1 MKDKPQIKVYEYKN
15 NTFRMIAIIDDYMEV
30 STEDNLYECGSF
42 TCSINLNL
50 PNASIFKR
58 GLFLGINNNLYEITS
73 ITDSIGSDGKGSQV
87 RQITGYDARNILKR
101 RIVRSMNA
109 NGNFELTAKGEICLR
124 RVIEAQCGLSAEE
137 KRRLPITNIIPSIEN
152 AQGSIYALSVSYSNL
167 YEVCKTIATQSGI
180 GWKFI
185 FDGESLNLVVYT
197 GQDRSNN
204 VRFSPDMDSLAD
216 GSYTDSSDSYASCV
230 YVGGK
235 GQNGEQDIYEGEI
248 DGATG
253 LDRFEVYDNKTELTT
268 EAEYKAEAE
277 SMLLQYNKNISISG
291 NGLAHCPY
299 EYGKQ
304 YNVGDYIT
312 VAFSGHSAKVQILSV
327 TQSWQYG
334 QYGLQFEYGKPLAT
348 LDGQLQAIMR
358 KVQEGNKPRTTD
370 SVMWY
375 TLPQD
380 TEQSKDEIKYD
391 TIGFMGSTATQD
403 TFTLYLDEEK
413 NGAKTYH
420 VYLKELNG
428 NSLTLT
434 TGRTGAKDL
443 TISTG
448 TYVLIIYVD
457 ENGNVN
463 EQGTTATDVVVQGN
477 TQPVTSDAV
486 ATAIQQVSNSVP
498 VGAVMAFAQGT
509 TQTGWLLADGRDTT
523 GTAEELQTHYPA
535 LYTYLG
541 NSNVLPAQF
550 DHSKLSE
557 WENITIP
564 TTAAT
569 AITMQYDGFIYVDG
583 YVNAN
588 QTGTWVYLY
597 VNGKVFRDRVDT
609 SAYNINAPSV
619 TVPVKK
625 GDVVYLAGQNIQTR
639 RAAFYKQPLYIKAT

>member
-1 MKDKPQIKVYEYKN
+1 MKEKPQIKVYEYKN
-15 NTFRMIAIIDDYMEV
+15 NSFHMIAIIDDYMEV

-58 GLFLGINNNLYEITS
+58 GLFLDIGNNLYEITS

-152 AQGSIYALSVSYSNL
+152 AQGSVYALSVSYSNL

-197 GQDRSNN
+197 GQDRSDT

-253 LDRFEVYDNKTELTT
+253 LDRFEVFDNKTELTT

-299 EYGKQ
+299 EYENQ
-304 YNVGDYIT
+304 YNIGDYIT

-391 TIGFMGSTATQD
+391 TIGFMGSTATQS

-457 ENGNVN
+457 ENGNIT
-463 EQGTTATDVVVQGN
+463 EQGTTATDEVVQGN

-486 ATAIQQVSNSVP
+486 ATAIQQVSGGIP
-498 VGAVMAFAQGT
+498 VGAVMAFAKGT
-509 TQTGWLLADGRDTT
+509 THENWLLCDGRDTT
-523 GTAEELQTHYPA
+523 GTAEELQTKYPA

-541 NSNVLPAQF
+541 NSNVLPDYRECTLVGVGQNTTDTIAEHDVYTLGEFKDDQLQ
-550 DHSKLSE
+550 DHTHDLPTALACIAKYAAGPQTTYYSTNTASMSKDFYRNTSTVT
-557 WENITIP
+557 NT
-564 TTAAT
+564 
-569 AITMQYDGFIYVDG
+569 YR
-583 YVNAN
+583 
-588 QTGTWVYLY
+588 TGTTTH
-597 VNGKVFRDRVDT
+597 GKQIGV
-609 SAYNINAPSV
+609 
-619 TVPVKK
+619 
-625 GDVVYLAGQNIQTR
+625 
-639 RAAFYKQPLYIKAT
+639 AFYIKAT

>member
-1 MKDKPQIKVYEYKN
+1 
-15 NTFRMIAIIDDYMEV
+15 
-30 STEDNLYECGSF
+30 
-42 TCSINLNL
+42 
-50 PNASIFKR
+50 
-58 GLFLGINNNLYEITS
+58 
-73 ITDSIGSDGKGSQV
+73 
-87 RQITGYDARNILKR
+87 
-101 RIVRSMNA
+101 
-109 NGNFELTAKGEICLR
+109 
-124 RVIEAQCGLSAEE
+124 
-137 KRRLPITNIIPSIEN
+137 
-152 AQGSIYALSVSYSNL
+152 
-167 YEVCKTIATQSGI
+167 
-180 GWKFI
+180 
-185 FDGESLNLVVYT
+185 
-197 GQDRSNN
+197 
-204 VRFSPDMDSLAD
+204 MDSLAD

-248 DGATG
+248 DSATG
-253 LDRFEVYDNKTELTT
+253 LDRFEVFDNKTELTT

-304 YNVGDYIT
+304 YNVGDYIN
-312 VAFSGHSAKVQILSV
+312 VSFSGHSAKVQILSV

-380 TEQSKDEIKYD
+380 TAQSKDEIKYD
-391 TIGFMGSTATQD
+391 TIGFMGSTATQS

-457 ENGNVN
+457 ENGNIN

-486 ATAIQQVSNSVP
+486 ATAIQQCSVDLGP
-498 VGAVMAFAQGT
+498 DYANGVT
-509 TQTGWLLADGRDTT
+509 TQLSTTQGGTSTGALTTTFTATEDCYIVARHYTLNAGGVDVTTSLLIYYGTDTT
-523 GTAEELQTHYPA
+523 FGTEIYRTQ
-535 LYTYLG
+535 
-541 NSNVLPAQF
+541 LPGVYGAGVACTPIR
-550 DHSKLSE
+550 LTAGE
-557 WENITIP
+557 TITIV
-564 TTAAT
+564 
-569 AITMQYDGFIYVDG
+569 YKG
-583 YVNAN
+583 YNN
-588 QTGTWVYLY
+588 TGYCKNYTVY
-597 VNGKVFRDRVDT
+597 
-609 SAYNINAPSV
+609 
-619 TVPVKK
+619 PVKR
-625 GDVVYLAGQNIQTR
+625 GN
-639 RAAFYKQPLYIKAT
+639 

>member
-1 MKDKPQIKVYEYKN
+1 MKEKPQIKVYQYTN
-15 NTFRMIAIIDDYMEV
+15 NSFRMIAIIDDYMEV

-58 GLFLGINNNLYEITS
+58 GLFLDIDNNLYEITS
-73 ITDSIGSDGKGSQV
+73 ITDSIGSDGKGSQI

-152 AQGSIYALSVSYSNL
+152 AQGSVYALSVSYSNL

-197 GQDRSNN
+197 GQDRSGT

-253 LDRFEVYDNKTELTT
+253 LDRFEVFDNKTELTT

-334 QYGLQFEYGKPLAT
+334 QYSIQFEYGKPLAT

-380 TEQSKDEIKYD
+380 TAQSKDEIKYD
-391 TIGFMGSTATQD
+391 TIGFMGSTATQS

-420 VYLKELNG
+420 VYLKELTG
-428 NSLTLT
+428 NNLTLT

-486 ATAIQQVSNSVP
+486 ATAIQQATNQQWELDTTVKIYDTKYCENERPSTCYKRDEGELIHYLIDSVGTVAISSSSGKFFHFDPAIINLSNMISGIVS
-498 VGAVMAFAQGT
+498 GGRRT
-509 TQTGWLLADGRDTT
+509 DDGR
-523 GTAEELQTHYPA
+523 
-535 LYTYLG
+535 
-541 NSNVLPAQF
+541 
-550 DHSKLSE
+550 
-557 WENITIP
+557 
-564 TTAAT
+564 
-569 AITMQYDGFIYVDG
+569 
-583 YVNAN
+583 
-588 QTGTWVYLY
+588 
-597 VNGKVFRDRVDT
+597 
-609 SAYNINAPSV
+609 PSV
-619 TVPVKK
+619 YWSISTNQNLDCWNGARIWNDGSTTIASNYHVYFDFFMPKTV
-625 GDVVYLAGQNIQTR
+625 
-639 RAAFYKQPLYIKAT
+639 

>member
-1 MKDKPQIKVYEYKN
+1 MKEKPQIKVYEYKN

-58 GLFLGINNNLYEITS
+58 GLFLDINNNLYEITS

-124 RVIEAQCGLSAEE
+124 RVIEAQCGMSAEE

-152 AQGSIYALSVSYSNL
+152 AQGSVYALSVSYSNL

-197 GQDRSNN
+197 GQDRSAT

-304 YNVGDYIT
+304 YNVGDFIT

-391 TIGFMGSTATQD
+391 TIGFMGSTATQS

-486 ATAIQQVSNSVP
+486 ATAIQQVASPQWEIDTTVKLYDTKYCVNERPSTCYRREEGGLIHYIIDSIGTDTIPVTSGKSFHFDPSIINLSNMVSGTVSGGRRTDFGLLL
-498 VGAVMAFAQGT
+498 VLWVIST
-509 TQTGWLLADGRDTT
+509 TQTLECWNGARVWNDG
-523 GTAEELQTHYPA
+523 GE
-535 LYTYLG
+535 
-541 NSNVLPAQF
+541 
-550 DHSKLSE
+550 
-557 WENITIP
+557 TIP
-564 TTAAT
+564 SN
-569 AITMQYDGFIYVDG
+569 YH
-583 YVNAN
+583 
-588 QTGTWVYLY
+588 VYFDFFMP
-597 VNGKVFRDRVDT
+597 K
-609 SAYNINAPSV
+609 
-619 TVPVKK
+619 TV
-625 GDVVYLAGQNIQTR
+625 
-639 RAAFYKQPLYIKAT
+639 

>member
-1 MKDKPQIKVYEYKN
+1 M
-15 NTFRMIAIIDDYMEV
+15 
-30 STEDNLYECGSF
+30 
-42 TCSINLNL
+42 
-50 PNASIFKR
+50 
-58 GLFLGINNNLYEITS
+58 
-73 ITDSIGSDGKGSQV
+73 DSI
-87 RQITGYDARNILKR
+87 
-101 RIVRSMNA
+101 
-109 NGNFELTAKGEICLR
+109 
-124 RVIEAQCGLSAEE
+124 
-137 KRRLPITNIIPSIEN
+137 
-152 AQGSIYALSVSYSNL
+152 
-167 YEVCKTIATQSGI
+167 
-180 GWKFI
+180 
-185 FDGESLNLVVYT
+185 
-197 GQDRSNN
+197 
-204 VRFSPDMDSLAD
+204 AD

-253 LDRFEVYDNKTELTT
+253 LDRFEVFDSKTELTT

-277 SMLLQYNKNISISG
+277 SMLMQYNKNISISG

-380 TEQSKDEIKYD
+380 TAQSKDEIKYD

-486 ATAIQQVSNSVP
+486 ATAIQQGSDIYATKGMVRDAVSYSTDEQP
-498 VGAVMAFAQGT
+498 TGGT
-509 TQTGWLLADGRDTT
+509 WIDGKPIYRKAGIYSNGGTIGTG
-523 GTAEELQTHYPA
+523 
-535 LYTYLG
+535 
-541 NSNVLPAQF
+541 NVLLDSTLTKSYVDTVIATGG
-550 DHSKLSE
+550 S
-557 WENITIP
+557 
-564 TTAAT
+564 AAT
-569 AITMQYDGFIYVDG
+569 RYDDHYMLNIGGYSGGQYRLCLSIS
-583 YVNAN
+583 N
-588 QTGTWVYLY
+588 
-597 VNGKVFRDRVDT
+597 NGLVKLDSSD
-609 SAYNINAPSV
+609 AYTKFSWWIEY
-619 TVPVKK
+619 TKK
-625 GDVVYLAGQNIQTR
+625 TD
-639 RAAFYKQPLYIKAT
+639 

>member
-1 MKDKPQIKVYEYKN
+1 MKEKPQIKVYEYKN

-58 GLFLGINNNLYEITS
+58 GLFLDINNNLYEITS

-124 RVIEAQCGLSAEE
+124 RVIESQCGLSAEE

-152 AQGSIYALSVSYSNL
+152 AQGSVYALSVSYSNL

-197 GQDRSNN
+197 GQDRSAT

-304 YNVGDYIT
+304 YNVGDFIT

-391 TIGFMGSTATQD
+391 TIGFMGSTATQS

-486 ATAIQQVSNSVP
+486 ATAIQQVASPQWEIDTTVKLYDTKYCVNERPSTCYRREEGGLIHYIIDSIGTDTIPVTSGKSFHFDPSIINLSNMVSGTVSGGRRTDFGLLL
-498 VGAVMAFAQGT
+498 VLWVIST
-509 TQTGWLLADGRDTT
+509 TQTLECWNGARVWNDG
-523 GTAEELQTHYPA
+523 GE
-535 LYTYLG
+535 
-541 NSNVLPAQF
+541 
-550 DHSKLSE
+550 
-557 WENITIP
+557 TIP
-564 TTAAT
+564 SN
-569 AITMQYDGFIYVDG
+569 YH
-583 YVNAN
+583 
-588 QTGTWVYLY
+588 VYFDFFMP
-597 VNGKVFRDRVDT
+597 K
-609 SAYNINAPSV
+609 
-619 TVPVKK
+619 TV
-625 GDVVYLAGQNIQTR
+625 
-639 RAAFYKQPLYIKAT
+639 

>member
-1 MKDKPQIKVYEYKN
+1 MKEKPQIKVYQYTN

-58 GLFLGINNNLYEITS
+58 GLFLNINNNLYEITS

-101 RIVRSMNA
+101 RIIRSMNA

-124 RVIEAQCGLSAEE
+124 RVIEAQCGMSAEE

-152 AQGSIYALSVSYSNL
+152 AQGSVYALSVSYSNL

-197 GQDRSNN
+197 GNDKSTTVQ
-204 VRFSPDMDSLAD
+204 FSPDMNSLAD

-304 YNVGDYIT
+304 YNVGDFIT

-391 TIGFMGSTATQD
+391 TIGFMGSTATQS

-486 ATAIQQVSNSVP
+486 ATAIQQVSNSYSTEEQLT
-498 VGAVMAFAQGT
+498 GGT
-509 TQTGWLLADGRDTT
+509 WIDGKPIYKITKKGNASFNN
-523 GTAEELQTHYPA
+523 GTWTSITLF
-535 LYTYLG
+535 
-541 NSNVLPAQF
+541 NDNVQKNVV
-550 DHSKLSE
+550 KLDIFCE
-557 WENITIP
+557 GTCLRPWHLTITN
-564 TTAAT
+564 
-569 AITMQYDGFIYVDG
+569 TMQFSTSTNSGNGSSITNFPYVLTIEYTKTTD
-583 YVNAN
+583 
-588 QTGTWVYLY
+588 
-597 VNGKVFRDRVDT
+597 
-609 SAYNINAPSV
+609 
-619 TVPVKK
+619 
-625 GDVVYLAGQNIQTR
+625 
-639 RAAFYKQPLYIKAT
+639 

>member
-1 MKDKPQIKVYEYKN
+1 MKEKPQIKVYHYTN

-58 GLFLGINNNLYEITS
+58 GLFLDINNNLYEITS

-152 AQGSIYALSVSYSNL
+152 AQGSVYALSVSYSNL

-197 GQDRSNN
+197 GQDKSTT

-253 LDRFEVYDNKTELTT
+253 LDRFEVFDNKTELTT

-391 TIGFMGSTATQD
+391 TIGFMGSTATQN

-463 EQGTTATDVVVQGN
+463 EQGTTATDVVIQGN

-509 TQTGWLLADGRDTT
+509 TQTGWLLCDGSTFDRTV
-523 GTAEELQTHYPA
+523 YPA

-541 NSNVLPAQF
+541 NSNVLPDYRECVLVGVGQNTTDTIADHDVYTLGQF
-550 DHSKLSE
+550 KDDQMQ
-557 WENITIP
+557 NITGSLTRVHCDRNASGSSGVFEKSEEKEYWTKKSVGDKFISV
-564 TTAAT
+564 
-569 AITMQYDGFIYVDG
+569 YDISLDASRV
-583 YVNAN
+583 AR
-588 QTGTWVYLY
+588 TGTTTH
-597 VNGKVFRDRVDT
+597 GKQ
-609 SAYNINAPSV
+609 
-619 TVPVKK
+619 K
-625 GDVVYLAGQNIQTR
+625 GV
-639 RAAFYKQPLYIKAT
+639 AFYIKAI